1 MVKHYYI
8 IGAGVSGLTAGLEL
22 LRKGASVTVIESTS
36 KVGGLAASIKYD
48 DYVID
53 YGPHLFHSAHPEII
67 EYWRELVG
75 EKLVSKDFY
84 SGNYKNK
91 NIYDYPINL
100 ETAKDQY
107 SKKEFELMTNDLKN
121 IDSKKLSSSKNYYEY
136 VRSLAGDF
144 LAESFFT
151 SYPKKLWGIDTKDLS
166 ARFAPRRIEIREKRI
181 PFHSGPGRFAGI
193 IEGGCGVLAEAIY
206 KEIVKLGG
214 KVIFESKIEKIDI
227 DEYKNIKLLTD
238 QNNNTYS
245 TEDSC
250 VISTIPIDKITKS
263 LGGETELYFRKII
276 LVNIVIDG
284 DDPFPKDYDWLY
296 FDSEDCPFHRVGV
309 QTRFSRENIKDG
321 LQILCCEIAIDDKDE
336 VDVDELEK
344 NSIES
349 LSSMNLLKKEEII
362 ACHSFDIGPV
372 YPGYY
377 VGHEHEL
384 SKSMTFLGTFPN
396 LYYSGSLAEYAY
408 SDQQVITAKSI
419 DLANELITLGKHN
432 TSDILKNQAM
442 AIPSKEFDFGRNI
455 ISLDSSKD
463 PFLIA
468 EIGLCHNGSVEMCK
482 ELIMESK
489 KSGFSSAKIQT
500 YAVGRLSKKSRT
512 SRYYEETLDQEE
524 SISDLLDKLIF
535 TPDQLKEIFS
545 YADDIDFDIF
555 STPFDIDSVNLLEK
569 LNVKGYKVSSM
580 DLINIPLIKKIA
592 NTNKP
597 IILSTGMAS
606 IGEIEEAVNTVLK
619 EGNEKIAV
627 LHCVSS
633 YPCDI
638 EHSNLKRIKLIQNT
652 FNVISGYSD
661 HTIEIETPS
670 LAITSGARVIEKHVT
685 LNKGLDGPDHNF
697 SLEPEEMKT
706 MIKLCN
712 SAHKAINGQG
722 FLPSDAELSAKANL
736 KRSIYAKGNLNRGDV
751 MTLENISIKSPGDG
765 IPAKHYNLILGKRII
780 QDVLDDH
787 PLKWE
792 HFFNE

>member
-22 LRKGASVTVIESTS
+22 LRKGASVTVIESTC

-67 EYWRELVG
+67 EYWKELVG

-91 NIYDYPINL
+91 KIYDYPINL

-107 SKKEFELMTNDLKN
+107 SKKEFELIQNDLKN
-121 IDSKKLSSSKNYYEY
+121 IDSEKLSSSKNYHEY

-151 SYPKKLWGIDTKDLS
+151 NYPKKLWGIDTKDLS

-193 IEGGCGVLAEAIY
+193 IEGGCGVLAESIY
-206 KEIVKLGG
+206 KEIIKLGG
-214 KVIFESKIEKIDI
+214 KVIFDSKIEKIDT

-238 QNNNTYS
+238 QNNNTYL
-245 TEDSC
+245 TEESC
-250 VISTIPIDKITKS
+250 VISTIPIDKIIKL

-276 LVNIVIDG
+276 LVNIVING

-296 FDSEDCPFHRVGV
+296 FDSDDCPFHRVGV

-321 LQILCCEIAIDDKDE
+321 LQILCCEIALDDKDE
-336 VDVDELEK
+336 VDINDLEK

-384 SKSMTFLGTFPN
+384 SKAMTFLGMFPN

-432 TSDILKNQAM
+432 RSDILKSQAM
-442 AIPSKEFDFGRNI
+442 ITPSKEFNFGRNT

-468 EIGLCHNGSVEMCK
+468 EIGLCHNGSVQMCK
-482 ELIMESK
+482 ELILESK
-489 KSGFSSAKIQT
+489 KSGFSSAKSKPTKSQT
-500 YAVGRLSKKSRT
+500 
-512 SRYYEETLDQEE
+512 
-524 SISDLLDKLIF
+524 
-535 TPDQLKEIFS
+535 
-545 YADDIDFDIF
+545 
-555 STPFDIDSVNLLEK
+555 
-569 LNVKGYKVSSM
+569 
-580 DLINIPLIKKIA
+580 IKKAEPPGIMK
-592 NTNKP
+592 KP
-597 IILSTGMAS
+597 
-606 IGEIEEAVNTVLK
+606 
-619 EGNEKIAV
+619 
-627 LHCVSS
+627 
-633 YPCDI
+633 
-638 EHSNLKRIKLIQNT
+638 
-652 FNVISGYSD
+652 
-661 HTIEIETPS
+661 
-670 LAITSGARVIEKHVT
+670 
-685 LNKGLDGPDHNF
+685 
-697 SLEPEEMKT
+697 
-706 MIKLCN
+706 
-712 SAHKAINGQG
+712 
-722 FLPSDAELSAKANL
+722 
-736 KRSIYAKGNLNRGDV
+736 
-751 MTLENISIKSPGDG
+751 
-765 IPAKHYNLILGKRII
+765 
-780 QDVLDDH
+780 
-787 PLKWE
+787 
-792 HFFNE
+792 